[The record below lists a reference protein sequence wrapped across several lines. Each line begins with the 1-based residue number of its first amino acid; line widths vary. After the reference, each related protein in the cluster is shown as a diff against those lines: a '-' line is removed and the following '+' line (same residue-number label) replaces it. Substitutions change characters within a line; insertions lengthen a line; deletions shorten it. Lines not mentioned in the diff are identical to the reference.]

1 MPELIA
7 CPRCD
12 DFAISYGYT
21 STGGCALCFKKR
33 VVPLALAIEYRLL
46 GFWLTPAES
55 TPRIDLAV
63 IAALLE
69 RHNRS
74 QNPDARGSNTQHDSD
89 KNIAAS

>member
-1 MPELIA
+1 MD

-12 DFAISYGYT
+12 DCEAQWGGGVR
-21 STGGCALCFKKR
+21 GGCALCLMKR
-33 VVPLALAIEYRLL
+33 AVPLALAIEYRLL
-46 GFWLTPAES
+46 GFTIGGKPFES
-55 TPRIDLAV
+55 IDLTV

-74 QNPDARGSNTQHDSD
+74 QDPDARGSNTQHDSD